1 MTTKQIFAGLLP
13 SKPNG
18 VRRKPIYAQR
28 RVIMNVDNPRET
40 NAIPFTLGVEQTG
53 YVFDVQMD
61 ISHSSPLAQ
70 VDPGGYMQLMLVE
83 Y

>member
-1 MTTKQIFAGLLP
+1 
-13 SKPNG
+13 
-18 VRRKPIYAQR
+18 
-28 RVIMNVDNPRET
+28 MNVNNPHET

-61 ISHSSPLAQ
+61 IAHPSLPTQ
-70 VDPGGYMQLMLVE
+70 VDPGGYMQLMLIE